1 MGEIAKSSRK
11 KVRESLLEQLE
22 DMGVISDFF
31 LDLIDDYMSFWDI
44 KKDLQKD
51 IKERGVSV
59 EWRNSPTSFG
69 FKKNDSI
76 SELIKTNGQMLKILQ
91 QLKISTD
98 DETGDTDDEDD
109 F

>member
-1 MGEIAKSSRK
+1 MGGIARQSRTK
-11 KVRESLLEQLE
+11 IRESLLEQLE
-22 DMGVISDFF
+22 DKGVISEFF

-44 KKDLQKD
+44 KKSLQKD

-76 SELIKTNGQMLKILQ
+76 SELIRTNAQMLKILQ
-91 QLKISTD
+91 QLKISTE
-98 DETGDTDDEDD
+98 DESGDPYEEDD